1 MNPPVSSSKTKQNK
15 NQKPKKIENKNHKNH
30 PAAPVNSLQ
39 QFRIIANDIGTH
51 ASLAVTI
58 TSPSGSRLKAHIIN
72 TAEGFLVNFTP
83 TQIGQYLLFVTIG
96 GTPLLTE
103 PYRLSC
109 LLESDP
115 NKVYATGPGLSHGQV
130 HEAAEFVIDT
140 RAAGQGGLGVTVE
153 GPCECHLNCRDN
165 GDGTCNIAY
174 FPTEVGDY
182 TVNIT
187 FNEKHIPGSP
197 FQPIIQSA
205 PNLKKIK
212 VSGVGIQPHGKLH
225 CSSCSKIKK
234 RHKQN
239 NDVATCSCVDLHFS
253 NYPKEPNKQ

>member
-1 MNPPVSSSKTKQNK
+1 M
-15 NQKPKKIENKNHKNH
+15 
-30 PAAPVNSLQ
+30 NSLQ

-51 ASLAVTI
+51 ATLAVTI

-115 NKVYATGPGLSHGQV
+115 KKVYATGPGLSHGQV

-234 RHKQN
+234 DTNKIMMWLR
-239 NDVATCSCVDLHFS
+239 VRVLIYTS
-253 NYPKEPNKQ
+253 NYPKRNKKKPKQTMSVLIDGFTACFINISYFIVINDQLLTF